1 VERGSKVARS
11 EGCAFR
17 RVLTPVA
24 LRTYATLMDTIKK
37 PWQAH
42 TDVNILKIPSDAV

>member
-1 VERGSKVARS
+1 
-11 EGCAFR
+11 
-17 RVLTPVA
+17 
-24 LRTYATLMDTIKK
+24 LMDTIKK